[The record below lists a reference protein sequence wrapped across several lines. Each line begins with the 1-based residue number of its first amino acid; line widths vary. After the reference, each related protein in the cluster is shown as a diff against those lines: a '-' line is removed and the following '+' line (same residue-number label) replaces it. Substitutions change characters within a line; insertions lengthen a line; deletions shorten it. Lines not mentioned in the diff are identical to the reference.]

1 VEISFSFDQINN
13 EQMRNG
19 KDTSGTENYE
29 IIKKCEIERR
39 ENIFNIVLYKEELVF
54 FTENILGYL

>member
-1 VEISFSFDQINN
+1 
-13 EQMRNG
+13 MRNG